1 MRDTIFALATAA
13 GRAAVAV
20 VRISGPEAGRALRA
34 LAGRM
39 PAPRRAAF
47 RKLHDPDG
55 ALIDEALVLWFPAP
69 ASYTGEDVAEL
80 QLHGG
85 AAVVGA
91 VARALS
97 GQGLRLAAPGEFTRR
112 AFEAGRLDLDQ
123 AEAVADLVDAE
134 TEAQARQALRQLEGA
149 LGRRYAAWRG
159 LLSEALAY
167 LEAAVDFPDEDVPAD
182 VAARAAPALTRL
194 SREMQTALADA
205 RRGERVRDG
214 YRIALVG
221 APNVGKSRL
230 LNAFVERDAAIVTP
244 TPGTTRDVIE
254 ASLTLAG
261 YRVLLAD
268 MAGVR
273 ETAEAIE
280 AEGVRRARAWAE
292 AADLRLWVV
301 DASASSQGGWREAEA
316 LVRSRDMMLLNKSD
330 LAAGCDRAAAIRAA
344 GSAGL
349 ETAAVSAATGE
360 GLAHLRRRLSE
371 RVAADLSGG
380 EFPAVTRERHALL
393 LGEGLGHV
401 RRAEGRL
408 EEPELAAE
416 DLRLAARALERVTG
430 RIGSEDI
437 LDVIFSSFCIGK

>member
-1 MRDTIFALATAA
+1 L
-13 GRAAVAV
+13 
-20 VRISGPEAGRALRA
+20 
-34 LAGRM
+34 

-47 RKLHDPDG
+47 RKLHDQDG
-55 ALIDEALVLWFPAP
+55 GLIDEALVLWFPAP

-80 QLHGG
+80 QVHGG

-91 VARALS
+91 VTRTLLA
-97 GQGLRLAAPGEFTRR
+97 QGLRLAEPGEFTRR

-123 AEAVADLVDAE
+123 AEAVADLIDAE
-134 TEAQARQALRQLEGA
+134 TEAQARQALGQLEGA
-149 LGRRYAAWRG
+149 LGQRYAGWRS

-167 LEAAVDFPDEDVPAD
+167 LEAAVDFPDEEVPAN
-182 VAARAAPALTRL
+182 VAARASPALGRL
-194 SREMQTALADA
+194 ASEMQAALADA

-221 APNVGKSRL
+221 APNAGKSRL
-230 LNAFVERDAAIVTP
+230 LNALLEREAAIVTP

-254 ASLTLAG
+254 APLTLAG

-273 ETAEAIE
+273 EAADAIE
-280 AEGVRRARAWAE
+280 AEGVRRARAWAQS
-292 AADLRLWVV
+292 ADLRLWVV
-301 DASASSQGGWREAEA
+301 DSSASGGGWREAGE
-316 LVRSRDMMLLNKSD
+316 LVRAGDLLLLNKSD
-330 LAAGCDRAAAIRAA
+330 LADGCDRMPAIRAA
-344 GSAGL
+344 ASAGVQ
-349 ETAAVSAATGE
+349 TAAISAATGE
-360 GLAHLRRRLSE
+360 GLAGLRQRLSA
-371 RVAADLSGG
+371 RVTADLSGA
-380 EFPAVTRERHALL
+380 EFPAVTRERHAQL
-393 LGEGLGHV
+393 LGEGLAHI
-401 RRAEGRL
+401 RRAAARL